1 MAKEK
6 GEPNRPQQ
14 QRQKNNCQKI
24 RDLSEIDIVRE
35 HKFAK
40 YKKSVESLEKKFEH
54 FPDLVLGNL
63 ETILLVNLVVKKP
76 NALLQFTSCYIL
88 L

>member
-6 GEPNRPQQ
+6 EEPNRPQQ

-40 YKKSVESLEKKFEH
+40 YKKSVEKF
-54 FPDLVLGNL
+54 
-63 ETILLVNLVVKKP
+63 
-76 NALLQFTSCYIL
+76 
-88 L
+88 